1 MIWMHSGYGIDP
13 ASSKNKVGIEKVYL
27 RPSFFQIHLVD
38 MSLFGSSGIRGIV
51 GRDLT
56 IDLASDIGSAVGTMY
71 GRVVLGK
78 DTRTSGDMISQALTA
93 GITSAGSDVHL
104 AGMVPTPTLARAA
117 SAFECGLMV
126 TASHN
131 PPDYNG
137 VKMWNPDGSAFD
149 TKQMTDIEGLISRKE
164 FDRAE
169 WRGVGKVFDHEGA
182 IEAHIESIVRSLGTF
197 DCKVVVDCGC
207 GAASVVSPLLL
218 RRLGCRVFTIN
229 AQPDGF
235 FPGRSPEPTEDQLND
250 LKDAVLR
257 KGADLGIAHDG
268 DGDRMVAVDE
278 RGRFVGGDRLLAMFA
293 SRSGARGMVASVD
306 ASMVLDDIVKGTV
319 VRCRVGDVYVSEA
332 LKRSQLEYG
341 GEPSGTFIFSKETYC
356 PDGIYAGALLA
367 KMAGNGRLSYVV
379 DALPS
384 YPVSRESFS
393 FDSSKRKILEA
404 RIASEMESVKCERML
419 TLDGFRADYE
429 DGWFLI
435 RVSGTEPK
443 LRVTAE
449 ARSEEELKRLKGIY
463 GSIVKRCLS

>member
-1 MIWMHSGYGIDP
+1 MRGT
-13 ASSKNKVGIEKVYL
+13 GIEKVYVR
-27 RPSFFQIHLVD
+27 RPFFQIHLVD
-38 MSLFGSSGIRGIV
+38 MSLFGSSGIRGVI
-51 GRDLT
+51 GRDFT
-56 IDLASDIGSAVGTMY
+56 IDLASEIGSAVGTLCD
-71 GRVVLGK
+71 RVVLGK
-78 DTRTSGDMISQALTA
+78 DTRTSGDMISQALIA
-93 GITSAGSDVHL
+93 GITSAGSDAHS

-117 SAFECGLMV
+117 KDFDCGLMV

-149 TKQMTDIEGLISRKE
+149 TKQMADVEGLISRKE
-164 FDRAE
+164 LKMAD
-169 WRGVGKVFDHEGA
+169 WRDVGKAFEHEGA
-182 IEAHIESIVRSLGTF
+182 IEAHIESIVRSLGMF
-197 DCKVVVDCGC
+197 ECKVVVDCGC
-207 GAASVVSPLLL
+207 GATSVVSPLLL
-218 RRLGCRVFTIN
+218 RKLGCEVFAIN

-235 FPGRSPEPTEDQLND
+235 FPGRSPEPTEDQLTD

-257 KGADLGIAHDG
+257 KRADVGIAHDG

-278 RGRFVGGDRLLAMFA
+278 RGRFVGGDKLLALFA
-293 SRSGARGMVASVD
+293 TRSGANGMVAPVD
-306 ASMVLDDIVKGTV
+306 ASMVIEGIVKGPV

-332 LKRSQLEYG
+332 LKISKLEFG

-367 KMAGNGRLSYVV
+367 KMAKDEPLSEVI

-384 YPVSRESFS
+384 YPVTRESFP
-393 FDSSKRKILEA
+393 FDPSWRKILGA
-404 RIASEMESVKCERML
+404 KLASEMENVKCNRLL

-449 ARSEEELKRLKGIY
+449 GRSEEELKRLKGIY
-463 GSIVKRCLS
+463 GSIMKRCL

>member
-1 MIWMHSGYGIDP
+1 MGEI
-13 ASSKNKVGIEKVYL
+13 GIEKVYL
-27 RPSFFQIHLVD
+27 RPPFFQIHLMD
-38 MSLFGSSGIRGIV
+38 MSLFGSSGIRGVV

-71 GRVVLGK
+71 DRVVLGK
-78 DTRTSGDMISQALTA
+78 DTRTSGDMISHALIA
-93 GITSAGSDVHL
+93 GITSAGSNVHS
-104 AGMVPTPTLARAA
+104 AGMIPTPTLARAA
-117 SAFECGLMV
+117 KAFECGLMV

-149 TKQMTDIEGLISRKE
+149 TEQMADVEGLISRKE
-164 FDRAE
+164 IGRSD
-169 WRGVGKVFDHEGA
+169 WRGVGKAFNHEGA
-182 IEAHIESIVRSLGTF
+182 IEAHIESIIRSLGTF

-218 RRLGCRVFTIN
+218 SRLGCEVFAIN

-257 KGADLGIAHDG
+257 KGADVGIAHDG
-268 DGDRMVAVDE
+268 DGDRLVAVNE
-278 RGRFVGGDRLLAMFA
+278 RGRFVGGDRLLALFA
-293 SRSGARGMVASVD
+293 SRSGVRGMVAPVD
-306 ASMVLDDIVKGTV
+306 ASMALDDIVKGTV

-332 LKRSQLEYG
+332 MKKSQLEYG

-367 KMAGNGRLSYVV
+367 KMTGKEKLSEVV

-393 FDSSKRKILEA
+393 FDPSDRKMLEGRVA
-404 RIASEMESVKCERML
+404 NEMENVKCDRLL

-429 DGWFLI
+429 EGWFLVRI
-435 RVSGTEPK
+435 SGTEPK

-463 GSIVKRCLS
+463 GSIVKRCL

>member
-1 MIWMHSGYGIDP
+1 MTGT
-13 ASSKNKVGIEKVYL
+13 GIEKVYL
-27 RPSFFQIHLVD
+27 RRPFFEIHLVD
-38 MSLFGSSGIRGIV
+38 MSLFGSSGIRGVI

-56 IDLASDIGSAVGTMY
+56 IDLASEIGSAVGTLY
-71 GRVVLGK
+71 NQVVLGK
-78 DTRTSGDMISQALTA
+78 DTRTSGDMISQALIA
-93 GITSAGSDVHL
+93 GITSAGSSIHF

-117 SAFECGLMV
+117 KSFDCGLMV

-131 PPDYNG
+131 PPEYNG

-149 TKQMTDIEGLISRKE
+149 TKQMIDVEGLISRKE
-164 FDRAE
+164 FNRSD
-169 WRGVGKVFDHEGA
+169 WRGVGKAFDHEGA

-207 GAASVVSPLLL
+207 GATSVVSPLLL
-218 RRLGCRVFTIN
+218 RKLGCEVFAIN

-235 FPGRSPEPTEDQLND
+235 FPGRSPEPTEDQLKD

-257 KGADLGIAHDG
+257 KGADVGIAHDG

-278 RGRFVGGDRLLAMFA
+278 SGRFIGGDKLLALFA
-293 SRSGARGMVASVD
+293 SRSGAKGMVAPVD
-306 ASMVLDDIVKGTV
+306 ASMVLDDIVKGAV

-332 LKRSQLEYG
+332 LKRSQLEFG
-341 GEPSGTFIFSKETYC
+341 GEPSGTFIFAKETYC

-367 KMAGNGRLSYVV
+367 KMAGDERLSDVV

-384 YPVSRESFS
+384 FPASRESFS

-404 RIASEMESVKCERML
+404 RIASEMESVKCDRLL
-419 TLDGFRADYE
+419 TLDGFRTDYE
-429 DGWFLI
+429 EGWFLI

-463 GSIVKRCLS
+463 GSIVKRCL